1 MSEPEAPSDE
11 LQAVETRSPVLLS
24 CDGLPIAYSTFYTG
38 QGNLLQREVE
48 ARHVA
53 EAFVML
59 ARAERTT
66 GHVMTVDG
74 GNIEAALR

>member
-1 MSEPEAPSDE
+1 MA
-11 LQAVETRSPVLLS
+11 
-24 CDGLPIAYSTFYTG
+24 
-38 QGNLLQREVE
+38 GNLLRTEVE

-66 GHVMTVDG
+66 AHVMTVDG